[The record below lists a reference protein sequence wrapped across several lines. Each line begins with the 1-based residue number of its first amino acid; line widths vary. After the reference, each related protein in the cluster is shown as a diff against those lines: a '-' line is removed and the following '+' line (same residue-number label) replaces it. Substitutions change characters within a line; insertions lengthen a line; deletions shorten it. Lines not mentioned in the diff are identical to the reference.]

1 MKPMIKI
8 CGIKNQEEVQL
19 MNQYPVT
26 YIGFIFAKSKRQIT
40 IEEGIKLRAKVRPDI
55 QVVGVFMNQSK
66 EFIIKAIQQCQLD
79 VVQLHG
85 DENNAMIASLPIP
98 VWKSIAIKG
107 EESLCL
113 LKNYPNAKGLL
124 LDTYHKGASGGT
136 GKQFNWDLVTGLHLS
151 QQLILAG
158 GLNPDNI
165 EKAIHTVHPDILDL
179 NSGLET
185 DLIKDPGK
193 VAQLFKQL
201 S

>member
-55 QVVGVFMNQSK
+55 LVVGVFMNQSK